1 MAQTPMAARVRRD
14 TGLEAV
20 AAVPMYRRP
29 WWSLACIFVPFVL
42 TIATGASVWVS
53 ALACGLGGLAI
64 GGLTRWYYVART
76 LDRTVL
82 LRCKPFTARPIAVV
96 CELQPSDVVP
106 LGTTGVNT
114 KVRAGTVVGIV
125 PKRWSGELRAITR

>member
-1 MAQTPMAARVRRD
+1 
-14 TGLEAV
+14 
-20 AAVPMYRRP
+20 MYRRP
-29 WWSLACIFVPFVL
+29 SWALACIFVPFVL
-42 TIATGASVWVS
+42 TIAADASIWVS